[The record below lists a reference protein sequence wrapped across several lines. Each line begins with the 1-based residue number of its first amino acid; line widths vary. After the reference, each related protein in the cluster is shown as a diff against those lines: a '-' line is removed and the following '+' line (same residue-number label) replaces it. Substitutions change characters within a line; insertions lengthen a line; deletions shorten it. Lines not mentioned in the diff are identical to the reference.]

1 MNLKEQQYVC
11 TLARCQSLSRAAEE
25 LFISPSALSV
35 YISNLEKYLGVR
47 LFERTGRGKAFVL
60 TSIGEEYVVRAEKML
75 ELKAEFDGLVEN
87 ELHKSYPAIRV
98 GIQQR
103 RAISIVPEALQRFM
117 EKYPDVDV
125 IFRDGNLGDLTCM
138 YREGSVDFMVSIFRD
153 ELPDAVCQEI
163 AKEPVLLA
171 LPDTHPAVSYAYSVE
186 VDIFPHLDI
195 RHLDR
200 ETFIVPMQDQ
210 SMRRTA
216 NYILER
222 ARIRPGRI
230 IEIGHFDVILS
241 MVNQGLGIG
250 FNRLGY
256 ISDMQK
262 FEHVR
267 YFLINRESYQ
277 SSLVLVYRKG
287 HVISECEKYLLD
299 ILVETIR
306 SRYEQEATEG
316 SGVSHYTEKRQ

>member
-11 TLARCQSLSRAAEE
+11 TLARCQSISRAAEE

-47 LFERTGRGKAFVL
+47 LFERTGKGKAFVL

-87 ELHKSYPAIRV
+87 ELHKSHPAIRV

-103 RAISIVPEALQRFM
+103 RAISIVPEVLQRFM
-117 EKYPDVDV
+117 ERYPDVDV
-125 IFRDGNLGDLTCM
+125 IFRDGTLRDLTQM
-138 YREGSVDFMVSIFRD
+138 YKEGTVDFMISIFRD
-153 ELPDAVCQEI
+153 ELPDAVYKEI
-163 AKEPVLLA
+163 AKEAVLLA
-171 LPDTHPAVSYAYSVE
+171 LPDTHPAIQYAYPVAG
-186 VDIFPHLDI
+186 DPFLHLDMQ
-195 RHLDR
+195 HLNR
-200 ETFIVPMQDQ
+200 ETFIVPLQDQ

-216 NYILER
+216 NRILEE
-222 ARIRPGRI
+222 ARIRPGRL
-230 IEIGHFDVILS
+230 IEIGHFDIIMS

-256 ISDMQK
+256 IYDMQK

-267 YFLINRESYQ
+267 YFLVNQESYQ

-287 HVISECEKYLLD
+287 HMISECEQYLMD
-299 ILVETIR
+299 ILEETIQSKYR
-306 SRYEQEATEG
+306 KEL
-316 SGVSHYTEKRQ
+316 

>member
-47 LFERTGRGKAFVL
+47 LFERTGRGKA
-60 TSIGEEYVVRAEKML
+60 L
-75 ELKAEFDGLVEN
+75 ELKAEFEGLVEN
-87 ELHKSYPAIRV
+87 ELHRSHPAIRV

-103 RAISIVPEALQRFM
+103 RAISIVPEVLQRFM
-117 EKYPDVDV
+117 EKYPDVEV
-125 IFRDGNLGDLTCM
+125 IFRDGNQAELM
-138 YREGSVDFMVSIFRD
+138 KMFQEGSVDYMIS
-153 ELPDAVCQEI
+153 VCSEEITDVVRTEI
-163 AKEPVLLA
+163 ARERVLLA
-171 LPDTHPAVSYAYSVE
+171 LPEHHPAIAHAYQVGNE
-186 VDIFPHLDI
+186 PYPHLDV
-195 RHLDR
+195 RYLDR
-200 ETFIVPMQDQ
+200 ETFIIPVTGQ
-210 SMRRTA
+210 SMRMTA
-216 NYILER
+216 NRIFQQ
-222 ARIRPGRI
+222 ARIRPGRL

-267 YFLINRESYQ
+267 YFFVDHEAYR
-277 SSLVLVYRKG
+277 SSLELIRRKG
-287 HVISECEKYLLD
+287 HVISNCERDFLD
-299 ILVETIR
+299 ILVKTIQ
-306 SRYEQEATEG
+306 SRYGMEAVGKYKDTTDIENG
-316 SGVSHYTEKRQ
+316 Q

>member
-171 LPDTHPAVSYAYSVE
+171 LPPTRLSRTHIPWKGTYFRIWTYAIWIGRPLLFRCRTRACAEPRITFWSGRVS
-186 VDIFPHLDI
+186 
-195 RHLDR
+195 
-200 ETFIVPMQDQ
+200 
-210 SMRRTA
+210 
-216 NYILER
+216 
-222 ARIRPGRI
+222 
-230 IEIGHFDVILS
+230 
-241 MVNQGLGIG
+241 
-250 FNRLGY
+250 
-256 ISDMQK
+256 
-262 FEHVR
+262 VR
-267 YFLINRESYQ
+267 
-277 SSLVLVYRKG
+277 G
-287 HVISECEKYLLD
+287 
-299 ILVETIR
+299 
-306 SRYEQEATEG
+306 G
-316 SGVSHYTEKRQ
+316 S

>member
-125 IFRDGNLGDLTCM
+125 IFRDGNLGDLTRM

-153 ELPDAVCQEI
+153 ELPDAVWHCRTPTRLSRTHI
-163 AKEPVLLA
+163 PWKGTYFRIWTYAIWIGRPLLFRCRTRACAEPRI
-171 LPDTHPAVSYAYSVE
+171 TFWSGRVS
-186 VDIFPHLDI
+186 
-195 RHLDR
+195 
-200 ETFIVPMQDQ
+200 
-210 SMRRTA
+210 
-216 NYILER
+216 
-222 ARIRPGRI
+222 
-230 IEIGHFDVILS
+230 
-241 MVNQGLGIG
+241 
-250 FNRLGY
+250 
-256 ISDMQK
+256 
-262 FEHVR
+262 VR
-267 YFLINRESYQ
+267 
-277 SSLVLVYRKG
+277 G
-287 HVISECEKYLLD
+287 
-299 ILVETIR
+299 
-306 SRYEQEATEG
+306 G
-316 SGVSHYTEKRQ
+316 S

>member
-125 IFRDGNLGDLTCM
+125 IFRDGNLGDLTRM

-153 ELPDAVCQEI
+153 ELPDAVCQ
-163 AKEPVLLA
+163 
-171 LPDTHPAVSYAYSVE
+171 DTHPAVSYAYSVE
-186 VDIFPHLDI
+186 GDIFPHLDI

-316 SGVSHYTEKRQ
+316 SEVSHYTEKRQ

>member
-1 MNLKEQQYVC
+1 
-11 TLARCQSLSRAAEE
+11 
-25 LFISPSALSV
+25 
-35 YISNLEKYLGVR
+35 
-47 LFERTGRGKAFVL
+47 
-60 TSIGEEYVVRAEKML
+60 ML

-87 ELHKSYPAIRV
+87 ELHKSHPAIRV

-125 IFRDGNLGDLTCM
+125 IFRDGNLGDLTRM

-186 VDIFPHLDI
+186 GDIFPHLDI

>member
-1 MNLKEQQYVC
+1 
-11 TLARCQSLSRAAEE
+11 
-25 LFISPSALSV
+25 
-35 YISNLEKYLGVR
+35 
-47 LFERTGRGKAFVL
+47 
-60 TSIGEEYVVRAEKML
+60 ML

-186 VDIFPHLDI
+186 GDIFPHLREFHYSPERLPQVGDNENVERI
-195 RHLDR
+195 ALDVR
-200 ETFIVPMQDQ
+200 GDDDRFARFPYKVVHGFPPAVIVDSRPAGAGPYVVELPD
-210 SMRRTA
+210 
-216 NYILER
+216 ER
-222 ARIRPGRI
+222 PHA
-230 IEIGHFDVILS
+230 V
-241 MVNQGLGIG
+241 
-250 FNRLGY
+250 
-256 ISDMQK
+256 
-262 FEHVR
+262 
-267 YFLINRESYQ
+267 
-277 SSLVLVYRKG
+277 G
-287 HVISECEKYLLD
+287 HVAPVRLHRRLHPFG
-299 ILVETIR
+299 LH
-306 SRYEQEATEG
+306 QLAEAFF
-316 SGVSHYTEKRQ
+316 SS